1 MNTDILPAL
10 AAVLDP
16 LFLLSFGGSLAFL
29 WGLWRVLTDD
39 VDIRSTDGPGA
50 DQS

>member
-1 MNTDILPAL
+1 MHPDILPAL

-39 VDIRSTDGPGA
+39 VDIRGGERPGTDHP
-50 DQS
+50 